1 MKYLRLD
8 NGKLSREDFKLAL
21 EFLSTG
27 KIILLPSD
35 TIYGLSVRADQA
47 EAINKLRRFKGRPD
61 KKPLLI
67 LASDLK
73 MIKKYFSISRDQ
85 ENYLKKI
92 WDQKSPPTTV
102 ILPDKKL
109 LPKELNQLEDGL
121 AVRLPKNDF
130 LIKMIKSL
138 GVPLV
143 STSANLNGLEP
154 ISDPSDISAS
164 LGQKKPQLIIDGGK
178 CAKTKASRL
187 IDLRLY
193 PKINILRK

>member
-1 MKYLRLD
+1 MKYIRLD
-8 NGKLSREDFKLAL
+8 KGSVSRKDFELAKEYLS
-21 EFLSTG
+21 SN
-27 KIILLPSD
+27 KIVLMPSD
-35 TIYGLSVRADQA
+35 TVYGLSVRADQA
-47 EAINKLRRFKGRPD
+47 KAVRKLRRFKGRPD

-85 ENYLKKI
+85 ENYLNKV
-92 WDQKSPPTTV
+92 WSPKSSPTTV

-109 LPKELNQLEDGL
+109 LPKELNESEDGL

-178 CAKTKASRL
+178 CGKTRASRL

-193 PKINILRK
+193 PKIKILRK